1 VEPSDA
7 ERRCHHCGALVGP
20 DAAWCGQCFA
30 SVERRHPRAEASL
43 DDAAAGEPVG
53 GEAGAGEA
61 TPAEAA
67 ADGGSSDAGGSGALT
82 EERRAATWPCPT
94 CGTDNPIDADA
105 CATCGTSFGSLLSL
119 TPRREPA
126 SARDALA
133 WSFVY
138 PGLGHQRLGLGLDGL
153 ARGILFTMTFGMALL
168 IGLGGVSRAP
178 ILAVFLLY
186 LLLALAAYGLTA
198 WEAYRVANGAPLFVP
213 SRPLMWVTV
222 GLMLISVV
230 TLALTVA
237 TTSRG

>member
-1 VEPSDA
+1 MDPSDA
-7 ERRCHHCGALVGP
+7 DRRCHHCGALVGP

-30 SVERRHPRAEASL
+30 SVERRPAK
-43 DDAAAGEPVG
+43 
-53 GEAGAGEA
+53 
-61 TPAEAA
+61 AEAA
-67 ADGGSSDAGGSGALT
+67 QAEAAQDEPARDGPAGDEPAGAVGAGRSSDAGEPASASVQ
-82 EERRAATWPCPT
+82 ERGEATWPCPT

-119 TPRREPA
+119 TPRREPV

-186 LLLALAAYGLTA
+186 LFLALAAYGLTA

-237 TTSRG
+237 TATGG